1 MKVLTDDNLSSYAN
15 IPISPLI
22 DSKNY
27 KLVDIKHIKI
37 SSKEV
42 DLVLLYQKSLVLMN
56 FILV

>member
-1 MKVLTDDNLSSYAN
+1 MKLLTDDDLSSYKN

-27 KLVDIKHIKI
+27 KLVDIKDIK
-37 SSKEV
+37 SSPIC
-42 DLVLLYQKSLVLMN
+42 LYQKSLVLMN

>member
-1 MKVLTDDNLSSYAN
+1 MKVLTDDNLSSYTN

-27 KLVDIKHIKI
+27 KLVDTKHIKI

-42 DLVLLYQKSLVLMN
+42 DLILLYQKSLVLMN